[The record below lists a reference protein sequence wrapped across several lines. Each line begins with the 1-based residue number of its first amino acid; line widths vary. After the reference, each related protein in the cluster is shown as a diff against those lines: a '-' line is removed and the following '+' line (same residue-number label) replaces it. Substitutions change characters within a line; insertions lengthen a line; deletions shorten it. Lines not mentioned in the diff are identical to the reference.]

1 MTELN
6 HQQELLA
13 AIGQKLRAAREGQG
27 ISLQDVAAR
36 TRIQAVFLD
45 KIEQGDLEGLP
56 AISFTRGFI
65 RNYAQMLGLD
75 EPELQEQL
83 RQLGQ
88 AVEAAPVP
96 PMKPL
101 TERLL
106 DAEKVAAIPWP
117 QIALLGLL
125 AILVLWVGYLLVRV
139 FLPSDTAYE
148 PPAKAP
154 AVQTSPVP
162 APAAG
167 RPAVSSVAPA
177 PILPLSPAQPTATN
191 AGAGAPA
198 AGLPAVRPGMGPNA
212 LRVRIQGLEDTWV
225 RYSVDRKPALEV
237 LMRPAETATLDAE
250 DEVRLTIGRSRGVSV
265 YLNGEE
271 VPLPAQRNLL
281 VADLV
286 LNKLTLVK
294 MRN

>member
-1 MTELN
+1 MTELI

-13 AIGQKLRAAREGQG
+13 AIGQTLRAAREAQG
-27 ISLQDVAAR
+27 LSLQDVSSR
-36 TRIQAVFLD
+36 TRIQAAFLE
-45 KIEQGDLEGLP
+45 KIEQGEMEGLP

-65 RNYAQMLGLD
+65 RNYAQMLGVD

-88 AVEAAPVP
+88 AVEAVP
-96 PMKPL
+96 ALPMKPL

-106 DAEKVAAIPWP
+106 DAEKSAAIPWP

-148 PPAKAP
+148 PPAKTS
-154 AVQTSPVP
+154 AVQASAVP
-162 APAAG
+162 APAAP
-167 RPAVSSVAPA
+167 RPPGSGAAIPPVPPLSSAPSTAPSAAAPA
-177 PILPLSPAQPTATN
+177 
-191 AGAGAPA
+191 AGAPA
-198 AGLPAVRPGMGPNA
+198 ARPGMGPSA

-225 RYSVDRKPALEV
+225 RYSVDRGPALEV

-250 DEVRLTIGRSRGVSV
+250 DEVRLTIGRSQGVSL

-271 VPLPAQRNLL
+271 VPLPEQKNQL
-281 VADLV
+281 VADLL

>member
-13 AIGQKLRAAREGQG
+13 AIGQTLRTAREAQG

-36 TRIQAVFLD
+36 TRIQAAYLE
-45 KIEQGDLEGLP
+45 KIEQGEMEGLP

-65 RNYAQMLGLD
+65 RNYARMLGLD
-75 EPELQEQL
+75 EPDFQEQL

-88 AVEAAPVP
+88 AVEAVPPP

-106 DAEKVAAIPWP
+106 DAEKVASIPWP

-148 PPAKAP
+148 PPAKTP
-154 AVQTSPVP
+154 AVQASAVP

-167 RPAVSSVAPA
+167 RPAGSGAAPA
-177 PILPLSPAQPTATN
+177 PVPPLSSAPSTGPA
-191 AGAGAPA
+191 AGAPA
-198 AGLPAVRPGMGPNA
+198 AGTVRPGMGPNA

-225 RYSVDRKPALEV
+225 RYIVDRGPALEV

-271 VPLPAQRNLL
+271 VPLPAQQNQL